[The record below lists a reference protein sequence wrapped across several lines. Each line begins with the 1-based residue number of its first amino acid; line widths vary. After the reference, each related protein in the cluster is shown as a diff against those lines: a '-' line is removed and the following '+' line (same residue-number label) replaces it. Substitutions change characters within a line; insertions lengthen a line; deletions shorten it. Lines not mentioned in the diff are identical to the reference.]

1 MLPGSRS
8 GKPGRLRERSDLATT
23 LQRPLAVTARVLLR
37 RDPQVR
43 MRCALAAHDGRV
55 TRAPVHRGSAHADNA
70 SMPRAAG
77 RGGIMN
83 KDLLLLG
90 ANAPDMEVLR
100 TRLVRIGYRVVPAK
114 TPEQAH
120 TFLRVAGTRIGAVIV
135 PSDMPVMNLR
145 GALDFMRRLS
155 PTVPLAF
162 LGAGREPGAEGRQR
176 LRQAGI
182 QIPIF
187 DPLDLHTLRFQVNRA
202 LAAGRP
208 MHRHRTTLR
217 APADWP
223 VVAKSGVRQ
232 KEGRIYSISASGA
245 FLSIAQPWMVK
256 ARVELRLAIPSGG
269 AVTASGRVVMTN
281 VPGNV
286 MKRNLPFGMGVHFDQ
301 VNEHASV
308 ALLLYTQERSRAL
321 CI

>member
-1 MLPGSRS
+1 
-8 GKPGRLRERSDLATT
+8 
-23 LQRPLAVTARVLLR
+23 
-37 RDPQVR
+37 
-43 MRCALAAHDGRV
+43 
-55 TRAPVHRGSAHADNA
+55 
-70 SMPRAAG
+70 
-77 RGGIMN
+77 MN
-83 KDLLLLG
+83 KDILLLG

-135 PSDMPVMNLR
+135 PSEMPVMNLR
-145 GALDFMRRLS
+145 AALDFLRRLS
-155 PTVPLAF
+155 PAVPLTF

-176 LRQAGI
+176 LRGAGI

-187 DPLDLHTLRFQVNRA
+187 DPLDLHTLRFQLNRA
-202 LAAGRP
+202 LATGRP
-208 MHRHRTTLR
+208 MHRHRSTLR

-223 VVAKSGVRQ
+223 VIAKSGVRQ

-245 FLSIAQPWMVK
+245 YLSIAQPWMVK
-256 ARVELRLAIPSGG
+256 ARVELRLAIPSGDS
-269 AVTASGRVVMTN
+269 VTASGRVVMTN

-301 VNEHASV
+301 VNEQSSV
-308 ALLLYTQERSRAL
+308 ALLLYAEERSRAL
-321 CI
+321 CL